1 VIGLHA
7 DVSVHR
13 NEFRLDVELTVQPRE
28 VVAVL
33 GPNGSGKSTLL
44 GVLAGLLR
52 PDGGTVALDGSVLTD
67 AADGR
72 LVPARRRRMG
82 LLAQQPLLFPHL
94 TVREN
99 VAFGPLARG
108 VRRRDARACADRQLD
123 EVGAR
128 PLADRRPGRLSGGQ
142 AARVALARALASD
155 PEVLLLDEPL
165 AAVDVETAPA
175 LRALLRRLLADR
187 MGVVVTHNPL
197 DALVLADRVLVLA
210 DGRIVEQGSVRQ
222 VLAAPRSA
230 FAARLAG
237 LNLLAGTATATGLRT
252 LDGLDV
258 RGHGESAT
266 PGEPAVAVF
275 SPAAVAVHTGAP
287 HGSPRNAFAD
297 RVAALEPQGD
307 LVRVRS
313 DSGLAADVTAASV
326 AELGL
331 HAGGKVWLVV
341 KATEVAVHPSG
352 RSAASTRSP

>member
-1 VIGLHA
+1 MSGLHA
-7 DVSVHR
+7 EVVVER
-13 NEFRLDVELTVQPRE
+13 GGFRLDIGFSVGLGE

-52 PDGGTVALDGSVLTD
+52 PDAGSVRLDGTVLTD
-67 AADGR
+67 AAGGK
-72 LVPARRRRMG
+72 LVSARRRRVG

-99 VAFGPLARG
+99 VAFGPRSRG
-108 VRRRDARACADRQLD
+108 LRRSDARAAADRQLD

-128 PLADRRPGRLSGGQ
+128 ELAGRRPARLSGGQ

-155 PEVLLLDEPL
+155 PAVLLLDEPL

-210 DGRIVEQGSVRQ
+210 DGVIVEQGTVTQ
-222 VLAAPRSA
+222 VLTAPRSA

-237 LNLLAGTATATGLRT
+237 LNLLAGTATAGGLRT
-252 LDGLDV
+252 LEGREV
-258 RGHGESAT
+258 FGHGEST
-266 PGEPAVAVF
+266 KPGDPAVAVF
-275 SPAAVAVHTGAP
+275 SPVAVAVHTAAP
-287 HGSPRNAFAD
+287 QGSPRNGFAD
-297 RVAALEPQGD
+297 RVAALEPHD
-307 LVRVRS
+307 EVVRVRAE
-313 DSGLAADVTAASV
+313 SGLAADVTPASV

-331 HAGGKVWLVV
+331 HPGRRVWLVV

-352 RSAASTRSP
+352 RP